1 LKSANST
8 LAAWPDGHPN
18 PRQSGPR
25 IYTSSADATLL
36 RMASLPLCASQRSS
50 SLWSGEQLG
59 CIDRAAEN
67 EGPAALSET
76 PKTETHVSEALAALS
91 EVSRMATL
99 LAGDVLDAQI
109 KGHLVPDN
117 HIQSLLE
124 AILLLREYGAPLPP
138 LLNQIMRKVDDP
150 GP

>member
-1 LKSANST
+1 
-8 LAAWPDGHPN
+8 
-18 PRQSGPR
+18 
-25 IYTSSADATLL
+25 
-36 RMASLPLCASQRSS
+36 
-50 SLWSGEQLG
+50 
-59 CIDRAAEN
+59 
-67 EGPAALSET
+67 
-76 PKTETHVSEALAALS
+76 
-91 EVSRMATL
+91 MATL